1 MRFQNL
7 IFILVAAVTFAGCSS
22 CTEEPRSMN
31 DTDGANVNRTTVNSN
46 TNGAPET
53 NGNSNGDSLTSNINS
68 VPKPKET
75 VEAVTLKPIVAAYC
89 DAMRKKDEAALRKIY
104 SQAALARLLAKTK
117 ADGVNS
123 LVEYLS
129 IEPVGDNCRVVN
141 ETVEGNTAVAYVITQ
156 TYPDGTQ
163 FRFVKENNEWK
174 MTDESPDVDRVEKN

>member
-7 IFILVAAVTFAGCSS
+7 IFILVAAVTLTGCSS
-22 CTEEPRSMN
+22 CDETPRNTN
-31 DTDGANVNRTTVNSN
+31 DADGANVNRTVNTN
-46 TNGAPET
+46 TNGAPNT
-53 NGNSNGDSLTSNINS
+53 NGNTNGDSLTSNINT

-104 SQAALARLLAKTK
+104 SQAALARLLAKAK
-117 ADGVNS
+117 ADGGNS

-129 IEPVGDNCRVVN
+129 IEPVGDKCQVVN
-141 ETVEGNTAVAYVITQ
+141 ETVEGNAAVAYVITQ